1 MTLRM
6 LYRLLPEAPMK
17 RVWLMLLLA
26 LSACSK
32 DKGRAPAAND
42 STPVHQTPTAA
53 DACAAFIKSLPHDV
67 VRDYVDVPEDP
78 KNPNGPRLKI
88 FYYGKILIGREPVLF
103 VNGGPGDDSHA
114 EYQLLKS
121 TAVDPLWN
129 NASVLFFDQRGNGCS
144 SPYPQG
150 NSDEVLARL
159 RFYGSSGIV
168 ADAEAIR
175 QKIFPG
181 QKWRVIGQSFGGWV
195 AHRYAIQA
203 PEGLTVVASQ
213 ANVIDADPLERVTNR
228 IYSQN
233 RVLEE
238 YFKSY
243 PDDRAALQA
252 LHAALTPDKCYPN
265 ATATPRRCGLAS
277 IYELTQRFPFVP
289 RWTWVHDKINLMVKN
304 GVVDDRAVLDFLKV
318 TTFSQLSDPADLKSW
333 AKSVIAF
340 YDRNVPEFDRPTC
353 DAIYARLRARGENP
367 ESYLLHECMATMQFP
382 APRSLRDRDARLA
395 RLEAAYGNDHL
406 TIDMLKSSLAANS
419 NLKFYLY
426 SGQLDTAVP
435 VENFTAEVAAL
446 GNLLTYRNFLK
457 SGHDGYYTEHQI
469 ALDVLP

>member
-1 MTLRM
+1 
-6 LYRLLPEAPMK
+6 MK
-17 RVWLMLLLA
+17 RVSLILVLA
-26 LSACSK
+26 LFSCSK
-32 DKGRAPAAND
+32 NKD
-42 STPVHQTPTAA
+42 SPPLTSSTATLRQTTSA
-53 DACAAFIKSLPHDV
+53 DACAAFIHGLPHDV
-67 VRDYVDVPEDP
+67 VRDYVDVPENP
-78 KNPNGPRLKI
+78 KNPDGPRLKI
-88 FYYGKILIGREPVLF
+88 FYYGRILLGREPVLF
-103 VNGGPGDDSHA
+103 INGGPGEDSRGD
-114 EYQLLKS
+114 YRLLKS
-121 TAVDPLWN
+121 NAVDPIWN
-129 NASVLFFDQRGNGCS
+129 TASVLFFDQRGNGCS

-175 QKIFPG
+175 RQLFPG
-181 QKWRVIGQSFGGWV
+181 QKWRVIGQSYGGWV

-238 YFKSY
+238 YFKTY
-243 PDDRAALQA
+243 PDDRAALTA
-252 LHAALTPDKCYPN
+252 LHAALTPDKCFPN
-265 ATATPRRCGLAS
+265 ATALPRRCGLGALN
-277 IYELTQRFPFVP
+277 ELTGRFPFVP
-289 RWTWVHDKINLMVKN
+289 RWTWIHDQINLMVKN
-304 GVVDDRAVLDFLKV
+304 GVVDDRSVLDFLKA
-318 TTFSQLSDPADLKSW
+318 TSFSIPNDPENQKSW
-333 AKSVIAF
+333 AKIVINF

-353 DAIYARLRARGENP
+353 EAIYARLRARGENP
-367 ESYLLHECMATMQFP
+367 ENYLLHECMGTMQFP
-382 APRSLRDRDARLA
+382 TPNSLRGRDARLA
-395 RLEAAYGNDHL
+395 GLSAAYGTDHL
-406 TIDMLKSSLAANS
+406 TIEMLKSSLTANA